1 MALGHLGHAL
11 AVACAR
17 HARQA
22 DGRAA
27 GRPLGH
33 LGHLGQKKIS
43 GPNDPKEKGRG
54 IQGIPWRA
62 GFWVIWV
69 IARQVLAYDVHRAQD
84 YVAIL
89 YYIILYSKTC
99 KSMTQMTQKPLFSL
113 LHSLGHPCHF
123 RRPNNNPKTGANDPT
138 FSPLILFLFFSV
150 SNHQLKPY

>member
-11 AVACAR
+11 AVACAH
-17 HARQA
+17 HARQV

-33 LGHLGQKKIS
+33 LGHLGHLFFFD
-43 GPNDPKEKGRG
+43 PNDPKEKGRG

-84 YVAIL
+84 YVAI
-89 YYIILYSKTC
+89 
-99 KSMTQMTQKPLFSL
+99 
-113 LHSLGHPCHF
+113 
-123 RRPNNNPKTGANDPT
+123 
-138 FSPLILFLFFSV
+138 
-150 SNHQLKPY
+150 